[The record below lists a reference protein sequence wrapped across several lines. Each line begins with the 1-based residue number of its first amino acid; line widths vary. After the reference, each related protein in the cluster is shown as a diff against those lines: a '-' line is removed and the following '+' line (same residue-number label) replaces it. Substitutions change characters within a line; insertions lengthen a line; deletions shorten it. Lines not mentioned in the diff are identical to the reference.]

1 MLPFRK
7 SVYMPLYQISGII
20 VFISE
25 SYASWSHPSNK
36 LQFPL
41 DRGKEGGHDSEPK
54 HINNPCLVR
63 WMHRPASQ
71 TLLFCQTFTVAGWLD
86 PAMVGRQERGGWR
99 LVGRLLLLELQSS
112 VFPKLWHR
120 HPPGRD
126 GRTFSQLR
134 QRIGSRSPVANMF
147 SLRCLCAAARLV
159 RSPFVF

>member
-112 VFPKLWHR
+112 VFPHWQGTVAPHYL
-120 HPPGRD
+120 
-126 GRTFSQLR
+126 SQHG
-134 QRIGSRSPVANMF
+134 QSSPIGCGSPVANLF
-147 SLRCLCAAARLV
+147 SGLL
-159 RSPFVF
+159 